1 MPKQHTVTDLIQT
14 AAISHFFALIDAQG
28 NLATVLP
35 KVNAWLSEE
44 PAHHVAWEHLQCTC
58 RLMRPFFKAAEPGA
72 SDQDIAAF
80 IQALE
85 HERRRATTGFVDALA
100 PI

>member
-1 MPKQHTVTDLIQT
+1 MPKQNTVIDQVET
-14 AAISHFFALIDAQG
+14 AALSHFFALIDAEG
-28 NLATVLP
+28 ALATVLP
-35 KVNAWLSEE
+35 KVNAWLREE
-44 PAHHVAWEHLQCTC
+44 PAHHVAWERLQRTC

-85 HERRRATTGFVDALA
+85 DERRRAPAEFADA
-100 PI
+100 